1 MKSFRIN
8 PIFMQALVVGA
19 CAFGSHTALAQNSPD
34 VPPQP
39 QVRKLPERCYPV
51 TPPEALGKWGN
62 QSSQCY
68 ELNQTFDG
76 GVYDKD
82 NNIWTTS
89 ADFADL
95 FGMPQKFVE
104 GLQGAEAAAFRIEDA
119 SYQSCGFGGRPE
131 ACQKME
137 QCLLDIYFD
146 ERKTPLPWITNEKSY
161 FMPRYSSMKWLRPQN
176 AKERPYGMLAMEIP
190 SWVIRNK
197 SASAPL
203 VPFADPQSKKEA
215 IVVSN
220 LGTDRGGDD
229 EISSSHAVVGYFRN
243 YYQTLSVVTM
253 QFGCTTPARKTIS
266 VRIEAKDF
274 ITGPPEKQFAKVILP
289 SGFVSRIRDIRQA
302 QSDRNAVFFRGLF
315 APPLGT
321 NKSNAPNQKP

>member
-1 MKSFRIN
+1 MKSLRISLLCV
-8 PIFMQALVVGA
+8 QALVA
-19 CAFGSHTALAQNSPD
+19 CTCNFGIHTARAQNSPAES
-34 VPPQP
+34 PPP
-39 QVRKLPERCYPV
+39 QVRKLPERCYPI

-89 ADFADL
+89 AEFVDL

-119 SYQSCGFGGRPE
+119 SYQSCGFGGRPD
-131 ACQKME
+131 ACQKVE

-146 ERKTPLPWITNEKSY
+146 ERKTPLPWVTNEKSY
-161 FMPRYSSMKWLRPQN
+161 VMPRYSSMKWLRPQN
-176 AKERPYGMLAMEIP
+176 DKERPYGMLAMEIP

-197 SASAPL
+197 SLSGPMA
-203 VPFADPQSKKEA
+203 PFADPQSKKEA

-220 LGTDRGGDD
+220 LSTDRGGD
-229 EISSSHAVVGYFRN
+229 EEVANKHAVVGYVKN

-274 ITGPPEKQFAKVILP
+274 TTGPPEKQFAKVILP
-289 SGFVSRIRDIRQA
+289 SGFVSRMRDMRQA
-302 QSDRNAVFFRGLF
+302 QSDRNAVFYRSLF

-321 NKSNAPNQKP
+321 NGSNAPNQKP